1 MFKSVLDNFN
11 KISHIL
17 FVSRSILEFEQVNAG
32 WERVASFGN
41 WC

>member
-1 MFKSVLDNFN
+1 MFKGVLDNFN
-11 KISHIL
+11 KISHIH